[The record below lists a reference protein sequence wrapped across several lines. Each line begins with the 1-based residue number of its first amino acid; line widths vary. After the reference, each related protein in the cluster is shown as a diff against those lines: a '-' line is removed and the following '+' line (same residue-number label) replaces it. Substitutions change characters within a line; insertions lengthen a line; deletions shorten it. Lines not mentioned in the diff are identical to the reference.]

1 MTRSALLVLG
11 ALACVIVT
19 GCSDSLRE
27 PKQPSFVASDD
38 TIDTPPADPAVPAVP
53 DDPSADDRTRERAL
67 RVMASEQRAALA
79 NVASESRFVRTSVQS
94 RVRNATSD
102 TERELDVIDREI
114 SRLENADLD
123 SSTRRDRHDEIKA
136 RLRRV
141 ATRVSLMETAVRGN

>member
-11 ALACVIVT
+11 ALACVFAV

-38 TIDTPPADPAVPAVP
+38 TIDTPPAEPAALP
-53 DDPSADDRTRERAL
+53 DDPSVDDRTRERAL
-67 RVMASEQRAALA
+67 RVMAGEQRAALA
-79 NVASESRFVRTSVQS
+79 NVASESRFVRTSLQS

-102 TERELDVIDREI
+102 TERELDAIDREI
-114 SRLENADLD
+114 SRLENAELD

-141 ATRVSLMETAVRGN
+141 ASRVSLMETAVRGN